1 MNILLLT
8 SEFAPAAGGI
18 GTYAREIATAA
29 VRLGA
34 DVTVAAPDY
43 ADAAVARADRAAPFR
58 TRRFRGGLHSMRDM
72 PNKVRLAQAMVG
84 ADQHDVV
91 HAVDWPFFLPVA
103 LARRRTAARLLLTVH
118 GTEINE
124 MQTATKRLA
133 VRLTGAFGPR
143 AEVVANSGFTRELF
157 LSRFDVPAERVRA
170 IPLGVS
176 EFWLGAR
183 ADPAD
188 VRRARAIDSDAVVM
202 VTVAR
207 LTRRKGHLATLAA
220 LRLLPEA
227 LRRRITWLI
236 IGPDGEADYVAELRS
251 GAETTDADIRFLGR
265 LPDEEVRDIYGC
277 ADFFCLTGVPD
288 PSGRVEGFG
297 LVYLEAGACDLPSV
311 ATDIGG
317 VAEAVVA
324 GRSGI
329 LVEPAAQAIAD
340 AIARLAANEH
350 LRAML
355 GRGALTHTRRLSWDR
370 CAAETYGLAPVD
382 DLLLPP
388 IDGTAVV
395 LAPVDT
401 AGIEA
406 ASSSHGNGNR

>member
-8 SEFAPAAGGI
+8 SEFAPASGGI
-18 GTYAREIATAA
+18 GTYAREIAAAA

-43 ADAAVARADRAAPFR
+43 SDTAVTRADRGAPFHI
-58 TRRFRGGLHSMRDM
+58 RRFPGRLHSMRDM
-72 PNKVRLAQAMVG
+72 PKKIRLAQAMVG
-84 ADQHDVV
+84 AGRHDVV
-91 HAVDWPFFLPVA
+91 HAVDWPFFLPLA
-103 LARRRTAARLLLTVH
+103 LARRRTTARLLLTVH
-118 GTEINE
+118 GSEINE
-124 MQTATKRLA
+124 MQTAARRLA
-133 VRLTGAFGPR
+133 IRLTGTFGAR
-143 AEVVANSGFTRELF
+143 TEVVANSGFTRELF

-170 IPLGVS
+170 VPPGVS
-176 EFWLGAR
+176 EFWFGPR
-183 ADPAD
+183 ADPGE
-188 VRRARAIDSDAVVM
+188 VRQRLAVDPDATVM

-207 LTRRKGHLATLAA
+207 LTRCKGHLATLAA
-220 LRLLPEA
+220 LQLLPET
-227 LRRRITWLI
+227 LRRRITWLV
-236 IGPDGEADYVAELRS
+236 IGPDGEADYVAELRT
-251 GAETTDADIRFLGR
+251 GAEAADTDIRFLGR
-265 LPDEEVRDIYGC
+265 LPDENIRDIYGC

-288 PSGRVEGFG
+288 PPSAVEGFG

-311 ATDIGG
+311 ASDVGG

-329 LVEPAAQAIAD
+329 LVAPAPRAIAD

-350 LRAML
+350 LRTML

-382 DLLLPP
+382 DLRLPP

-395 LAPVDT
+395 LAPNDPWCT
-401 AGIEA
+401 EA
-406 ASSSHGNGNR
+406 ASAGQRNGDR

>member
-18 GTYAREIATAA
+18 GTYAREIAAAA

-43 ADAAVARADRAAPFR
+43 ADAGVARADRAAPFR

-84 ADQHDVV
+84 ANQHDVV
-91 HAVDWPFFLPVA
+91 HAVDWPFFLPLA
-103 LARRRTAARLLLTVH
+103 LARRRTAARLLLSVH

-124 MQTATKRLA
+124 MQTTAKRLA

-170 IPLGVS
+170 VPLGVA
-176 EFWLGAR
+176 EFWFGPR
-183 ADPAD
+183 ANPAT
-188 VRRARAIDSDAVVM
+188 VRRDHALDADAFVI

-207 LTRRKGHLATLAA
+207 LTRRKGHLTTLAA
-220 LRLLPEA
+220 LQLLPEP
-227 LRRRITWLI
+227 LRRRVTWLI
-236 IGPDGEADYVAELRS
+236 IGPDGEPEYVAELHAAAAT
-251 GAETTDADIRFLGR
+251 AESDIRFLGR
-265 LPDEEVRDIYGC
+265 LPDEDIRDIYGC
-277 ADFFCLTGVPD
+277 ADLFCLTGVPD

-311 ATDIGG
+311 ASDVGG
-317 VAEAVVA
+317 VAEAVVG

-329 LVEPAAQAIAD
+329 LAEPAPQSIAD
-340 AIARLAANEH
+340 AITRLAANEH
-350 LRAML
+350 LCTML

-395 LAPVDT
+395 LAPADA

-406 ASSSHGNGNR
+406 ASASHRHAGR

>member
-18 GTYAREIATAA
+18 GTYAREIAAAA

-43 ADAAVARADRAAPFR
+43 ADAGVARTDRAAPFR

-72 PNKVRLAQAMVG
+72 PNKVRLAQAMIG

-91 HAVDWPFFLPVA
+91 HAVDWPFFLPLA
-103 LARRRTAARLLLTVH
+103 LARRRTGARLLLSVH

-124 MQTATKRLA
+124 MQTTTKRLA

-157 LSRFDVPAERVRA
+157 LARFDVPAGRVRA

-176 EFWLGAR
+176 EFWFGPR
-183 ADPAD
+183 ADPAA
-188 VRRARAIDSDAVVM
+188 VRCERGLDPNALVI

-220 LRLLPEA
+220 LRLLPEP
-227 LRRRITWLI
+227 LRRRIVWLI
-236 IGPDGEADYVAELRS
+236 IGPDGEQDYGTELR
-251 GAETTDADIRFLGR
+251 AAAVAADTDIRFLGR
-265 LPDEEVRDIYGC
+265 LPDENIRDIYGA
-277 ADFFCLTGVPD
+277 ADLFCLTGVPD

-311 ATDIGG
+311 AGNVGG

-324 GRSGI
+324 GRSG
-329 LVEPAAQAIAD
+329 LLTEPAPQPIAD
-340 AIARLAANEH
+340 AIARLAADEH
-350 LRAML
+350 LRTML
-355 GRGALTHTRRLSWDR
+355 GRGALTHARRLSWDR

-395 LAPVDT
+395 LAP
-401 AGIEA
+401 AHAAIEA
-406 ASSSHGNGNR
+406 ISASHRHGGR